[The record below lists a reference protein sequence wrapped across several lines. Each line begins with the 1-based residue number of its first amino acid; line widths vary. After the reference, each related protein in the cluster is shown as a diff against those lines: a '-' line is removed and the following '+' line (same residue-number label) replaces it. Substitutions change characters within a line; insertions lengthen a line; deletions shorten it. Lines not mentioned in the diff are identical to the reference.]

1 MTELIIK
8 DELEMCASVLTEA
21 AKKHKKTLS
30 KSFDGGFSVIS
41 DSSFLCE
48 YMLFSLQTAHRKL
61 QKYFAPV
68 SFIPCGNEVQS
79 RLTFLKDN
87 GIPVSNGTSDGVLFA
102 FCDCENTAQ
111 KEEFLKTL
119 GSALKSGFKRCVVC
133 AALPAIPEYP
143 GTLTALAEREFNYY
157 IENKCEKTEGLEYYL
172 ALEKL
177 LCGCQQSGADIVLL
191 RCENVLFPEKAL
203 CPSLGIENIV
213 KEAFASK
220 NLGIT
225 AADYSLNSSF
235 ICIRELCEKVFRAA
249 LLCEGGGI
257 YNMQGLTLS
266 EGEIKERLCAL
277 YPDAL
282 SVRKNIAA
290 GEIRR
295 RYNALSSM
303 KLDFS
308 LGEAGVELETGLK
321 HFVSYLTGEPYDI
334 SENTAIYNGNIATL
348 QQLEIE
354 MLKEIDAICQKHG
367 IKYFLAGGTLLG
379 AVREGGPIP
388 WDDDFDIGMLRGDFE
403 KFKAVCEKE
412 LPERLCYCSPFNKS
426 GSHYLVNK
434 VRLKNTYFST
444 TYSYKNKFNDG
455 VFVDILVY
463 DKTSNIKPLQK
474 LHALTLTAIYYCVIL
489 RWYNKARREYFY
501 TASKILLPLLRL
513 LPFPLY
519 HYLFEAFS
527 KAYKNKKDAKSLI
540 DTVGK
545 KLLDGV
551 IPLEGLED
559 TVYVDFAGIEA
570 PIPKDPVPYLLFD
583 YGESYMQHPVYGK
596 QICPHD
602 FARIDLGGYVFGEKE
617 NSFRDVD
624 LRGELFENRE

>member
-8 DELEMCASVLTEA
+8 DELEMCASVLTET

-30 KSFDGGFSVIS
+30 KSFDGGFCVMS

-48 YMLFSLQTAHRKL
+48 YMIFALQAAHRKL
-61 QKYFAPV
+61 PKYFAPV
-68 SFIPCGNEVQS
+68 SFIPCGFENES
-79 RLTFLKDN
+79 RLAFVKDN
-87 GIPVSNGTSDGVLFA
+87 GIPVSKASADGVLFA
-102 FCDCENTAQ
+102 FCGCENTAQ
-111 KEEFLKTL
+111 KEEFLNSL
-119 GSALKSGFKRCVVC
+119 SSAIKSGFKRCVVC
-133 AALPAIPEYP
+133 AVLPNIPEYP
-143 GTLTALAEREFNYY
+143 GTLTALAEREFSYY
-157 IENKCEKTEGLEYYL
+157 IENKCKKTEALEYYL
-172 ALEKL
+172 ELEKL
-177 LCGCQQSGADIVLL
+177 LGASQQSGADIVLL

-203 CPSLGIENIV
+203 CPSLGFENII
-213 KEAFASK
+213 KEAFESK
-220 NLGIT
+220 QLGIT

-235 ICIRELCEKVFRAA
+235 IYIRDLCVNVFRAA

-257 YNMQGLTLS
+257 YNMPGLTLS
-266 EGEIKERLCAL
+266 NGEIKEQLGSL
-277 YPDAL
+277 YPDTL

-290 GEIRR
+290 GEIKRK
-295 RYNALSSM
+295 YNALSSM

-308 LGEAGVELETGLK
+308 LGEPALELKTGLK

-334 SENTAIYNGNIATL
+334 SENTAIYNGNISAL

-388 WDDDFDIGMLRGDFE
+388 WDDDFDIGMLREDFE

-412 LPERLCYCSPFNKS
+412 LPDRLCYCSPFNKS

-444 TYSYKNKFNDG
+444 TYSYKNRFNDG

-474 LHALTLTAIYYCVIL
+474 LHALVLTALYYCVIL

-501 TASKILLPLLRL
+501 TASRILLPLLRM
-513 LPFPLY
+513 LPFPLF

-527 KAYKNKKDAKSLI
+527 KAYKNKKDAKNLI

-545 KLLDGV
+545 KLTDGV

-559 TVYVDFAGIEA
+559 TVYVDFAGIKA

-583 YGESYMQHPVYGK
+583 YGESYMQRPVYGK

-602 FARIDLGGYVFGEKE
+602 FARIDLGGYVFGEKD
-617 NSFRDVD
+617 NSFREVD
-624 LRGELFENRE
+624 LRGELFENRN